1 MWVNS
6 GALNPDTNTVNI
18 VIGDANVAAN
28 KNTMQDSDPNNVDD
42 VFLDKSTCAGCASAI
57 NLYRNGSGAAAGQSE
72 AIDRQILVDDNNPTL
87 DLLAGFTNGGGAAIG
102 TPAGVPPPPSLV
114 YPGPDDLSQAPV
126 RRDPEVLSPTVAT
139 MTTVASIANLPV
151 SKTRA
156 LERPSDGSLASSPTT
171 STKLNHSA
179 STENKTQAGHVTP
192 AVVPVKTASLESA
205 NNRSRELRS
214 NHAVRRS
221 ALPDQ
226 KPATPNSGGQ
236 VTINVGTI
244 TPGSTAVLNF
254 QVTVNAT
261 APSGANQI
269 SNQGSVTSSAPTVLT
284 DDPDTVAANDPTLT
298 PLVHPTAANG
308 VVSGRI
314 TTSDGRP
321 VEGAVVRLSGGQSR
335 KLITDQNGKYEF
347 ANVETGS
354 FYTVT
359 PSRANY
365 NFNPFNRSFSQTG
378 NQTEAVFTA
387 ESMGDNANPLDTA
400 EYFVRQQYV
409 DVLGREPE
417 ESGFNYW
424 SDKILACGED
434 ASCVNAQRRDVAAA
448 FFIADEFQASGS
460 YIYDVYA
467 GALGRRPAFSE
478 YSVDRQQVVGGATLD
493 AAKTAFAQNFV
504 QRADFTTRYQ
514 NAMTAEAFVDALLQG
529 VQSSGGDLSGERAN
543 LIGTYNQGA
552 DLVTSRAAVVK
563 LVADNATFKQSQY
576 NQAFVLTEYFAY
588 LRRDAEP
595 GGYSFWVNVLNSG
608 DPGNYRGMVC
618 SFVTSAEYQKRFSQI
633 VSRSNGECSGQ

>member
-1 MWVNS
+1 M
-6 GALNPDTNTVNI
+6 
-18 VIGDANVAAN
+18 AN
-28 KNTMQDSDPNNVDD
+28 M
-42 VFLDKSTCAGCASAI
+42 
-57 NLYRNGSGAAAGQSE
+57 
-72 AIDRQILVDDNNPTL
+72 
-87 DLLAGFTNGGGAAIG
+87 
-102 TPAGVPPPPSLV
+102 SLRT
-114 YPGPDDLSQAPV
+114 S
-126 RRDPEVLSPTVAT
+126 RR
-139 MTTVASIANLPV
+139 
-151 SKTRA
+151 
-156 LERPSDGSLASSPTT
+156 
-171 STKLNHSA
+171 
-179 STENKTQAGHVTP
+179 
-192 AVVPVKTASLESA
+192 
-205 NNRSRELRS
+205 
-214 NHAVRRS
+214 
-221 ALPDQ
+221 
-226 KPATPNSGGQ
+226 
-236 VTINVGTI
+236 
-244 TPGSTAVLNF
+244 
-254 QVTVNAT
+254 
-261 APSGANQI
+261 
-269 SNQGSVTSSAPTVLT
+269 
-284 DDPDTVAANDPTLT
+284 
-298 PLVHPTAANG
+298 
-308 VVSGRI
+308 
-314 TTSDGRP
+314 
-321 VEGAVVRLSGGQSR
+321 
-335 KLITDQNGKYEF
+335 
-347 ANVETGS
+347 GS

-378 NQTEAVFTA
+378 HQQEAVFTA

-588 LRRDAEP
+588 LRRDEEP